1 MQSITGNEKQ
11 LSIMCYPDDIIT
23 VHKQITGGRICCCIN
38 NLEDTL
44 ISRQFHFYFK
54 FDGQIV
60 TPGKDLIS
68 LPPKSNNR
76 DLQQLKIPQKTKNS
90 DRSVIRI

>member
-68 LPPKSNNR
+68 PLPNLIIEISNNGKYGKK
-76 DLQQLKIPQKTKNS
+76 QKIQI
-90 DRSVIRI
+90 DQ